1 MSRIYRVDVP
11 TLLPSGEQAI
21 WSHWIQSAD
30 DTLELDG
37 AVSDADAF
45 MTSLAG
51 NDDFGAYFSSTM
63 TFGPVKVS
71 QVTLATGVV
80 VATLNGTVSFDGGN
94 IEGPLP
100 PQCSAVVSLLTPLAG
115 ASHRGRY
122 YLPSPYAGS
131 VLASG
136 RFRGSS
142 LDDVVAALVLAHNE
156 EVTAVG
162 EANLVVYSR
171 TLHTATPVQYL
182 RIGDVVDTQR
192 RRRDKLI
199 ETYHVAVL

>member
-21 WSHWIQSAD
+21 WSHWLESPGD
-30 DTLELDG
+30 ETELDG
-37 AVSDADAF
+37 AVSAADDF
-45 MTSLAG
+45 MTSLST
-51 NDDFGAYFSSTM
+51 NDDFGAFFSASI

-71 QVTLATGVV
+71 EVTKATGVV
-80 VATLNGTVSFDGGN
+80 VATLNGTVSFPGGN

-100 PQCSAVVSLLTPLAG
+100 PQCSAVVSLGTLLAG

-131 VLASG
+131 VVASG
-136 RFRGSS
+136 RFRGDD
-142 LDDVVAALVLAHNE
+142 LDNLVAALVLAHTE
-156 EVTAVG
+156 ESSALG
-162 EANLVVYSR
+162 EPILVVYSR
-171 TLHTATPVQYL
+171 KLHSTTAVQYL

-199 ETYHVAVL
+199 ETYHIATL